1 MGIDTTDT
9 QNRLRD
15 LETDGLKHS
24 PFAVFGGKTI
34 KELRDRISPFKRS
47 GKSLRMLSSRR
58 LNDGQNYKIQ
68 MFQFDSQKFEL
79 MADPQSSEETVV
91 QRINQ
96 LRKSLA

>member
-15 LETDGLKHS
+15 LETDCVKHS

-96 LRKSLA
+96 LRKSYA